1 MPLTIQD
8 IQTTLGTHI
17 GFKDVGQSPSGKTRR
32 YSVYSL
38 EDNFLLGS
46 IAWHSP
52 WRKYIFSPVTT
63 YQTIYEEVC
72 MTEISEFIRTKTT
85 TQREAAKARRHA
97 SGPLMPWEPAPK

>member
-1 MPLTIQD
+1 MPLKTQD

-38 EDNFLLGS
+38 EDNFLLGT
-46 IAWHSP
+46 IGWHGP

-72 MTEISEFIRTKTT
+72 LNEIAEFIRTKTVT
-85 TQREAAKARRHA
+85 HRESAKALRARA
-97 SGPLMPWEPAPK
+97 T